1 MFRWVPYAMVR
12 IAAFFV
18 AGILLGIYQ
27 PQLGITTR
35 LSLTGAFAVLYFVIS
50 LRYPRQRAWVG
61 TIGLV
66 AIAAFGYTHVYW
78 SSDRNRPGHLATMA
92 DSVRAY
98 EAVVV
103 GGPHERDKSIKYKV
117 EVVQVLNEDWHP
129 AHGSLNLYISRKDSA
144 RLQYGDRILLKGRP
158 HELTPPQNPGEF
170 DFRRYLSFQNVY
182 YQHFL
187 RPGEWRL
194 LERGHRKGAL
204 FYANQAR
211 AWCTRVLRQNI
222 SGEREQA
229 IAMALVLGVTDGI
242 DTDLQN
248 AYAASGA
255 MHVLAVSGLH
265 VGILYGIILL
275 LMKPLERMAS
285 SRWWVAGVSLVLLWG
300 FAFVTGLSPSVLRAV
315 TMFSFVAVAR
325 PFGRATNIYNTL
337 AASAFVLL
345 LYDPFMIMSVGFQ
358 LSYLAVLGIVYLQK
372 PLYDLWEVE
381 NPVLDWVWKIS
392 CISLAAQLATFALG
406 MLYFHQFP
414 VYFLFS
420 NLFVIPL
427 STAVLVGGIALLLV
441 SWLSPVASAV
451 GWLMQGLVQL
461 LNTAVVWVEKMPASL
476 IENIHLTTFQC
487 WLVMG
492 VLLSLILFVQ
502 FRQVRWV
509 YLAVVVATVLMATE
523 WIHTN
528 NHVATRKLT
537 IYRINGHSAV
547 EWIDHGRSTFWGDSA
562 LAADQDR
569 MRFHIRP
576 NRLRHGVNH
585 TSVQHWP
592 EGQSALL
599 TLGGKRILLLGNHR
613 WKSDVD
619 SVDVVVVRDR
629 AVQALPALDEKLNY
643 QTLVLDGTN
652 AEWYISRLLEQDTL
666 GRIHAVTRKGAFQ
679 LEIK

>member
-1 MFRWVPYAMVR
+1 MFRWIPYAMVR

-27 PQLGITTR
+27 PHLNVTTR
-35 LSLTGAFAVLYFVIS
+35 VVLALALTLLFFFLA
-50 LRYPRQRAWVG
+50 LRFPRQRIVIG
-61 TIGLV
+61 TAGLLAV
-66 AIAAFGYTHVYW
+66 AAFGYLHVYN
-78 SSDRNRPGHLATMA
+78 SSHSNQPAHLLAGA

-98 EAVVV
+98 KAVVV
-103 GGPHERDKSIKYKV
+103 GGPQERNKSIKYKV
-117 EVVQVLNEDWHP
+117 EVIQVLKGAWQN
-129 AHGSLNLYISRKDSA
+129 AHGRVNLYISRKDTA

-158 HELTPPQNPGEF
+158 TELMPPQNPGEF
-170 DFRRYLSFQNVY
+170 DFKRYLSFQNIY
-182 YQHFL
+182 HQHFV
-187 RPGEWRL
+187 RPGEWQL
-194 LERGHRKGAL
+194 LEQRSRQGL
-204 FYANQAR
+204 LYYAHVAR
-211 AWCTRVLRQNI
+211 AWCTDILRLHV

-229 IAMALVLGVTDGI
+229 IAVALVLGVTDGI
-242 DTDLQN
+242 DTDLQH

-275 LMKPLERMAS
+275 LMKPLERFAG
-285 SRWWVAGVSLVLLWG
+285 SRWWVALVSLILLWG

-372 PLYDLWEVE
+372 PLYDLWEIE

-414 VYFLFS
+414 LYFLFS

-427 STAVLVGGIALLLV
+427 STAILIGGVGLLLV

-451 GWLMQGLVQL
+451 GWLVQVLVQI
-461 LNTAVVWVEKMPASL
+461 LNTAVVWVEQLPVSL
-476 IENIHLTTFQC
+476 IQNIHLTTFQC
-487 WLVMG
+487 WLIIG
-492 VLLSLILFVQ
+492 LLLAIIFFVEFRSL
-502 FRQVRWV
+502 RWMYGAALIASV
-509 YLAVVVATVLMATE
+509 LAVTQ
-523 WIHTN
+523 WIHAQTE
-528 NHVATRKLT
+528 VSVRVLT
-537 IYRINGHSAV
+537 VYRVGGFSAL
-547 EWIDHGRSTFWGDSA
+547 EWIDHGKSAFWGDSA
-562 LAADQDR
+562 LAADDDR
-569 MRFHIRP
+569 MRFHIQP
-576 NRLRHGVNH
+576 NRLRHGVAQAS
-585 TSVQHWP
+585 TQYWQ

-599 TLGGKRILLLGNHR
+599 ALGQRRILLLGNSK
-613 WKSDVD
+613 WQGEID

-629 AVQALPALDEKLNY
+629 SIRSLKELDEKVRY
-643 QTLVLDGTN
+643 QRLVLDGTN
-652 AEWYISRLLEQDTL
+652 PEWYISRLLEEDSL
-666 GRIHAVTRKGAFQ
+666 GRVHAVTRQGAFQ
-679 LEIK
+679 LFD